1 MHLMDISGKI
11 AIVSGANGGLGSAL
25 VRRLADR
32 CAVVHAGVRRPDG
45 YTPPAENVSP
55 MRLDLSSRET
65 IEAAIVAQPAVFAE
79 ADILVNNAGVL
90 AAGLLEELSSEQID
104 DALQVNLAA
113 TIHLTR
119 AVLPGMLERGSGA
132 IVNNASFSG
141 YVHLPMASVY
151 AASKAGVVAFSESLR
166 REVAPAGVTVTHLV
180 TPGVKT
186 PMLEATERAYGA
198 HFDTSGWDAVEPDE
212 WAVKAVEAIEKGSAV
227 VQPGGKT
234 RLGILA
240 SRGPGGLLDAASAR
254 MFKR

>member
-1 MHLMDISGKI
+1 MDTSGKI
-11 AIVSGANGGLGSAL
+11 AIVSGANGGLGSAF

-32 CAVVHAGVRRPDG
+32 CAVVHAGVRRPGD
-45 YTPPAENVSP
+45 YEPPAHNVSP
-55 MRLDLSSRET
+55 LLLDLSSRES
-65 IEAAIVAQPAVFAE
+65 IEDALAADPAVFE
-79 ADILVNNAGVL
+79 RADILINNAGVL
-90 AAGLLEELSSEQID
+90 AAGLLEELDPEQIYA
-104 DALQVNLAA
+104 ALQVNLAA

-119 AVLPGMLERGSGA
+119 IVLPGMLERGSGA

-166 REVAPAGVTVTHLV
+166 RELEGTGVTVTHLV
-180 TPGVKT
+180 TPGVRT
-186 PMLEATERAYGA
+186 AMLDETEKAYGD

-212 WAVKAVEAIEKGSAV
+212 WAAKSIKAMERGDAV

-240 SRGPGGLLDAASAR
+240 SRGPGGLLDSASAR

>member
-1 MHLMDISGKI
+1 MELSGKI

-25 VRRLADR
+25 VRCLADR
-32 CAVVHAGVRRPDG
+32 GAVVHAGMRRPEDSA
-45 YTPPAENVSP
+45 PPAEDVSP
-55 MRLDLSSRET
+55 MWLDLSSRET
-65 IEAAIVAQPAVFAE
+65 IEAAIAAEPEVFAQ

-90 AAGLLEELSSEQID
+90 AAGLLEELSPELID
-104 DALQVNLAA
+104 EALQVNLAA

-119 AVLPGMLERGSGA
+119 AVLPGMLERGEGA

-186 PMLEATERAYGA
+186 AMLEETERLYGE
-198 HFDTSGWDAVEPDE
+198 HFDTSGWDAVEPDQ
-212 WAVKAVEAIEKGSAV
+212 WAEKTVSAIERGDAV

-240 SRGPGGLLDAASAR
+240 SRGPGGLLDAASRR
-254 MFKR
+254 MFSR